1 MLTRWACGCAQD
13 TPKWSHD
20 KCSVCSGDV
29 KAWPDERIH
38 RRCSWCLART
48 AHTIKTRNKIRRSVY
63 SCEGCGKEGLTCKA
77 CVKDRPL
84 ELAMAKD
91 TVAYSFDD
99 CVVCKGEVEAWPP
112 D

>member
-1 MLTRWACGCAQD
+1 MYTLSIRQGLRARDRT
-13 TPKWSHD
+13 TPRGEST
-20 KCSVCSGDV
+20 C
-29 KAWPDERIH
+29 RIPRSC
-38 RRCSWCLART
+38 RR
-48 AHTIKTRNKIRRSVY
+48 
-63 SCEGCGKEGLTCKA
+63 CEGCGKEGLTCKA